1 MNAVGILAAVPG
13 NAGSA
18 ECFEEPKV
26 INSMAAAMKSDR
38 ISSLL

>member
-18 ECFEEPKV
+18 ECFEEPRA
-26 INSMAAAMKSDR
+26 ISMAAAMKSDR